1 MYNNNLNDPFLILF
15 TKSSRIE
22 LLSMRINS
30 FLFPSLFLTEF
41 QLFPF
46 ETTFF
51 LRRDFS
57 SDIVLLIFTCRSCW
71 NGLRAIRNREN
82 KDLIKG
88 NFNSEDRSE
97 ESDPDERS
105 IYLVP
110 DLCNKVLNFD
120 SRIQNSLWLNPRSGF
135 GYIWISDIYSRKNWN
150 TKEKWKEVKEYSEFH
165 RSKNQYRL
173 WEGEKAIY
181 ESWTLVE
188 FEDCRTVYDAPFDSF
203 LFFFFLLFSWTIV
216 HSCDHDSAAQTD
228 VAPSET
234 RNKSCCIPREELE
247 IPCQFLFP
255 FSWCKK
261 WYPKIFKK

>member
-22 LLSMRINS
+22 LLSVRINS

-46 ETTFF
+46 ETAFF

-71 NGLRAIRNREN
+71 NGLRAIGDREN

-165 RSKNQYRL
+165 RSKNQCRL
-173 WEGEKAIY
+173 WEGEKAFVGDIRKK
-181 ESWTLVE
+181 VE
-188 FEDCRTVYDAPFDSF
+188 HSSNSKIVERFTTRPSIRSF
-203 LFFFFLLFSWTIV
+203 SFFFIIFVDDRPQLW
-216 HSCDHDSAAQTD
+216 
-228 VAPSET
+228 
-234 RNKSCCIPREELE
+234 PR
-247 IPCQFLFP
+247 FGGAN
-255 FSWCKK
+255 WCRA
-261 WYPKIFKK
+261 

>member
-1 MYNNNLNDPFLILF
+1 MYNNNLKDAFLILF

-22 LLSMRINS
+22 LLSVRINS

-120 SRIQNSLWLNPRSGF
+120 TLEFRILFDWILDRALDTF
-135 GYIWISDIYSRKNWN
+135 GLVIYTYGRIGTRK
-150 TKEKWKEVKEYSEFH
+150 KSEKK
-165 RSKNQYRL
+165 
-173 WEGEKAIY
+173 
-181 ESWTLVE
+181 
-188 FEDCRTVYDAPFDSF
+188 
-203 LFFFFLLFSWTIV
+203 
-216 HSCDHDSAAQTD
+216 
-228 VAPSET
+228 
-234 RNKSCCIPREELE
+234 
-247 IPCQFLFP
+247 
-255 FSWCKK
+255 
-261 WYPKIFKK
+261 